1 MDMTKARTI
10 NLKVSP
16 NEQSALEH
24 LKTEIDRGIE
34 FMNVSQHD
42 RAILI
47 FKQLVP
53 KVDINSPTF
62 DVLQHN
68 LLTAYKR
75 RIEQILEFEDVTPVN
90 RYLPEVFELTLKGE
104 LSADPKFRSGFADAF
119 KQLGTVFYEK
129 RQYEAALA
137 CFRKAIAIQP
147 CPSYFV
153 DLTNA
158 LAFTKKRAQLFDYT
172 LGYARSDLGRHIFIT
187 CTPKSGSTF
196 LKNVLVGV
204 TGYRDLFTVYAALQN
219 EHELDMPQL
228 AKFGNI
234 NTVTQQHARA
244 SEANIQLMQAFGI
257 SPVVLVR
264 DIFDTVISLLDF
276 YRQGFTFSTF
286 FDRDDFLAF
295 DEQEQIDLLIKYA
308 IPWHFQFVA
317 SWQRAERDK
326 RLNIYWL
333 TYEELIK
340 DKVAAVEQILR
351 HYGMLPSAIEIE
363 DQIAATEA
371 NKDRNRI
378 NKGISGRGHSILS
391 SSQKERI
398 VGLGRY
404 FPGTDFSCLGL

>member
-47 FKQLVP
+47 FKQLVQ

-104 LSADPKFRSGFADAF
+104 LSADSKFRSGFADAF

-147 CPSYFV
+147 CPSYYV

-158 LAFTKKRAQLFDYT
+158 LAFTKKRAELRDYT
-172 LGYARSDLGRHIFIT
+172 PGYARADLGRHIFIT

-257 SPVVLVR
+257 CPVVLVR

-295 DEQEQIDLLIKYA
+295 DEQQQIDLLISYV

-351 HYGMLPSAIEIE
+351 HYGMSPSAIELE
-363 DQIAATEA
+363 NQIAAAEA

-378 NKGISGRGHSILS
+378 NKGISGRGNAILS

-398 VGLGRY
+398 VGFGRY